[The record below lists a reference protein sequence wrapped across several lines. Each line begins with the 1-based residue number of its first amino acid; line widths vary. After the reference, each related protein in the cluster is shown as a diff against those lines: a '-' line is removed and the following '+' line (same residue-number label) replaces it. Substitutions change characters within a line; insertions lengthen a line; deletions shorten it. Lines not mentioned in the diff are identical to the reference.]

1 MPNALVDFSN
11 ALAAMLEAV
20 SPSVVRI
27 EARRR
32 LPASGIVW
40 SAAGHIVT
48 ANHVVEYDENIQIG
62 LADGQTVAASPV
74 GRDPATDLAVL
85 HVDRQG
91 LTPVTWAE
99 TDELRVGHL
108 VMAVARP
115 GKSIQT
121 TSGVVSALGGPWRT
135 GAGGQIDRYIQTDTV
150 MYPGFSGGPL
160 VAANGRAAGLNTS
173 GIVRGVGLALP
184 PDTIRRAV
192 ETILEHGR
200 IPRGYLGVGVQPV
213 RIASGLQTEAG
224 GQTGLMIMSVE
235 AGGPAESAG
244 VLQGDILVAVEG
256 NAVRDVDDLHAL
268 LTSEMAGAHATLRLI
283 RSNQFLDL
291 PVTVGSR

>member
-256 NAVRDVDDLHAL
+256 NAVSDVDDLHAL